1 MRRAARAA
9 LSSPESM
16 SQQLQAQANAVLY
29 RALEQPPA
37 SRHTFIDQACAG
49 CHELV
54 DLVHAM
60 LSHIDQLDAFLDEP
74 LTASAA
80 AEETADGL
88 PAAGDQIGRWQVMR
102 VLERTPLGHA
112 LLVEN
117 LEDQPRRSALM
128 TIVDAAALSL
138 EQLALFHRQRE
149 LLGSLA
155 HPGIARLLDSGA
167 LADGEP
173 YIVMELGEGLPI
185 DVFCRDTGAT
195 REGRITLLVQACLS
209 LHYAHQHL
217 LLHRQLTPACLRV
230 APTGVVKIVE
240 FDIAGL
246 ADSAARSTLDDI
258 AALGAVLR
266 TLLQDAGGRL
276 ERGLQTIIERACG
289 ADPLQAY
296 GSSDQLARALQDYLD
311 QAAAPVPADTPVT
324 TTTPRRHPLA
334 RAIGAAVLVAAGA
347 GATLAWQS
355 IQSPVARQ
363 QPAAVAQAEP
373 QAQPQVAAP
382 ADATIPA
389 STATQA
395 AATAQAE
402 GKRLIEEG
410 DSAAGLAQL
419 RAAVAAREELAKQLK
434 GDAGKEARLDAAA
447 ARVALAMG
455 LAATEAYAAADAE
468 FKRAREAYA
477 ALPSPATRAAIAR
490 LDLARADAQ
499 YLRKHWRTAGQTVRA
514 LRAALPPDADSV
526 LQARAALL
534 EALIQPGGTA
544 LQAYAAA
551 QKALPVLLFDLEA
564 DPANLPKLRESAL
577 AWRRVG
583 EIAARAGQTK
593 AACDYYRL
601 AEGRYAELESGNRL
615 NQLDRKARRQLDEL
629 RAGCA

>member
-1 MRRAARAA
+1 
-9 LSSPESM
+9 M

-37 SRHTFIDQACAG
+37 ARHTFIEQACAG
-49 CHELV
+49 CRDLV
-54 DLVHAM
+54 ELVHAM

-88 PAAGDQIGRWQVMR
+88 PAAGDQIGRWQVMQ

-112 LLVEN
+112 LLVEH
-117 LEDQPRRSALM
+117 LEEQPRRSAVM

-149 LLGSLA
+149 LLASLA
-155 HPGIARLLDSGA
+155 HPGIARLLESGA
-167 LADGEP
+167 LAEGEP
-173 YIVMELGEGLPI
+173 YIVMEQGEGVPI
-185 DVFCRDTGAT
+185 DFFCRETGAT
-195 REGRITLLVQACLS
+195 RERRIALLVQACLS

-230 APTGVVKIVE
+230 AASGVVKIVE

-246 ADSAARSTLDDI
+246 ADSAARTTLDDI

-276 ERGLQTIIERACG
+276 ERGLQTIVERACG

-296 GSSDQLARALQDYLD
+296 ASSDQLARALQDYLD
-311 QAAAPVPADTPVT
+311 RAAAPLPVDAPAPAAP
-324 TTTPRRHPLA
+324 PRRHPLA

-355 IQSPVARQ
+355 VQTPVAKQ
-363 QPAAVAQAEP
+363 QPAAVAP
-373 QAQPQVAAP
+373 AQPRTQPQSQPQTAAP
-382 ADATIPA
+382 ADAPIPA
-389 STATQA
+389 STGAQA
-395 AATAQAE
+395 AAVAQAQ

-410 DSAAGLAQL
+410 DSEAGLAQL
-419 RAAVAAREELAKQLK
+419 RAAVAMREELAGQLK
-434 GDAGKEARLDAAA
+434 GEAGKEARLDAAA
-447 ARVALAMG
+447 ARVALATG
-455 LAATEAYAAADAE
+455 LAGTEAYAAADAE
-468 FKRAREAYA
+468 FKRARDAYA
-477 ALPSPATRAAIAR
+477 ALPSSTTRAAIAR

-514 LRAALPPDADSV
+514 LRAALPPAADGV

-544 LQAYAAA
+544 TQAYAAA